1 MICYLQ
7 LIQQLHSQTLLGT
20 QKKDEVLDEKLL
32 GQVEDLQKQLKEKT
46 EDLVC
51 LKFVMLFIYSC
62 YLHIYVLFTTHRA
75 KCQQNYLKCLTKEI
89 PWKES

>member
-1 MICYLQ
+1 M
-7 LIQQLHSQTLLGT
+7 
-20 QKKDEVLDEKLL
+20 VLDEEKLL

-62 YLHIYVLFTTHRA
+62 YLSVY
-75 KCQQNYLKCLTKEI
+75 CLQHTEQ
-89 PWKES
+89 SVNRTN